1 MPRQAARK
9 STPARKT
16 GRAAITAH
24 QVQAEVEGV
33 EIVGDGRKVALKGA
47 EFRMSD
53 KIGLMPLLRF
63 AHASAKGVDSNDMQG
78 LAAMYEVIRDCID
91 DAEWDRF
98 QQHAIDTKAES
109 EELLQ
114 VVSDV
119 IEVLSARPT
128 GSPSGSSNGRRPIS
142 QNSKGS
148 SPKTDTPLPEGLT
161 SVDSLLGR

>member
-1 MPRQAARK
+1 MA
-9 STPARKT
+9 
-16 GRAAITAH
+16 
-24 QVQAEVEGV
+24 
-33 EIVGDGRKVALKGA
+33 
-47 EFRMSD
+47 D

-63 AHASAKGVDSNDMQG
+63 AHASAKGVDSGDMQG

-91 DAEWDRF
+91 EPEWDRF

-128 GSPSGSSNGRRPIS
+128 GSPSGSANGRRRTS
-142 QNSKGS
+142 ANSKGS
-148 SPKTDTPLPEGLT
+148 SPRTDMSHGEGMT

>member
-1 MPRQAARK
+1 MPNRQTARK
-9 STPARKT
+9 SSRPA
-16 GRAAITAH
+16 ISAH
-24 QVQAEVEGV
+24 EVQAEVEGV
-33 EIVGDGRKVALKGA
+33 EIVGGGRKVTLAGQ
-47 EFRMSD
+47 EFRMSER
-53 KIGLMPLLRF
+53 IGLMPLLRF

-91 DAEWDRF
+91 ESEWDRF

-128 GSPSGSSNGRRPIS
+128 GSPSGSSNGRQQTSRS
-142 QNSKGS
+142 SKGS
-148 SPKTDTPLPEGLT
+148 SPQTATPPEGM
-161 SVDSLLGR
+161 VPAGSLLGP